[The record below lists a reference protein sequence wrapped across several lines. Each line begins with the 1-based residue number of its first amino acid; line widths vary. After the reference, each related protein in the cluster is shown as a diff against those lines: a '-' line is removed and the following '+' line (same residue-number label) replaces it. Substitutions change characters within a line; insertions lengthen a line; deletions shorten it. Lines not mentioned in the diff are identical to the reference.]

1 MGMGFFIFIFLSF
14 PWKQQGRDGGYLF
27 EEMSQRLAI
36 PVT

>member
-1 MGMGFFIFIFLSF
+1 MGFFIFIFLSF

-27 EEMSQRLAI
+27 EEMSHRLAI

>member
-1 MGMGFFIFIFLSF
+1 MWDGDGFFYFYFFIFSLE
-14 PWKQQGRDGGYLF
+14 DGGYLF